1 METIFQ
7 TKYKALNIEQKA
19 AVDALDGPVMVIAG
33 PGTGKTEVL
42 AIRIANILDK
52 TDTPAHAVLCLTFTR
67 SGVSAMK
74 KRLESYIGLRARE
87 VEINTFHSF
96 AQNLVQK
103 HYELVGFASM
113 PELVDEKD
121 SVLLCDEILH
131 TNDWQYLR
139 PRSNPAL
146 YFRDI
151 KSLISLLKRER
162 IQPHYFLETIEKE
175 ISFLE
180 QDPNSISSRGESKG
194 KLKKEITIRIEAL
207 CRTKEVVAF
216 YEVYESIKKDRGLMD
231 YDDVLSYAVTLVENF
246 DDVRADIYEQYLY
259 VLVDEHQ
266 DSSGVQNAFLR
277 AVWGEIEMPNIFVVG
292 DDRQLIYG
300 FGGASLSYFEEFKH
314 TFGKAS
320 CITLVQNYRSTKPI
334 LALADELLASSL
346 TTEKLQSN
354 KKGDLTTNL
363 FEYQYP
369 RDEIIAA
376 GLYFKDLIAQGVD
389 PSEMAILVPKNFSV
403 RNALTILR
411 DMDLPVTSG
420 GALSLFT
427 TKEYGIFMRVLGIL
441 LDPYNV
447 KLLAESLFD
456 STSGIAPLAAHQF
469 LHNTQTRNLSLDV
482 LLASGN
488 DMLFRQLAD
497 DSHNPIYSWGQK
509 LQAWINFAQD
519 ASVEQLVQKIGTELF
534 IDTATDHASL
544 TRAVEVVRS
553 FAHLTIARTT
563 IRTLKDFVAYIQRL
577 ESYGENIP
585 LATLEGEVGITV
597 QTLHASK
604 GLEYEYVWIAHINE
618 SVLMGG
624 KRGGF
629 SLPEEIENLVEVRDR
644 EVARRE
650 LYVAITR
657 AKLHCTIS
665 YAQLQYTGTPLTLAD
680 ILVEIPEIHFNKKT
694 SLETQKELLSHG
706 PQVYIQNTQTQQ
718 DTDVISQLQVI
729 VKNQF
734 IKTRVSV
741 TLLNNFLEC
750 PWKWY
755 FRNLLQMPDSKNDSL
770 IFGSLV
776 HSCIEWILKT
786 KEKPSKKVLEEKIE
800 SLLYKSGVE
809 QSASITKMK
818 RECVSVVENWIKTYF
833 DTLLPVYESE
843 QSISCSLEKFGDITF
858 YGKLDLLE
866 TYSDGTYRVT
876 DFKTGSPKT
885 GGSIEKIDEEGNI
898 SDYMRQLAM
907 YSFLLQNSSRRESV
921 AESRLLFL
929 EADTK
934 DKNALYSTHI
944 EPEIIDIL
952 ERDIAL
958 YKDSIESGE
967 WIYRPCE
974 AKYPPAGGGGGTTD
988 CEYCIRAKKLFKI

>member
-67 SGVSAMK
+67 SGVFAMK

-113 PELVDEKD
+113 PELIDEKD
-121 SVLLCDEILH
+121 SVLLCDEVLH
-131 TNDWQYLR
+131 NTDWQYLR

-162 IQPHYFLETIEKE
+162 IQPQYFLETIEKE
-175 ISFLE
+175 INFLE
-180 QDPNSISSRGESKG
+180 QDPDSISSRGESKG
-194 KLKKEITIRIEAL
+194 KLKKEIITRIEAL
-207 CRTKEVVAF
+207 SRTKEVVAF
-216 YEVYESIKKDRGLMD
+216 YEVYESLKKERGLMD

-314 TFGKAS
+314 AFGKAK

-334 LALADELLASSL
+334 LALADTLLASSL
-346 TTEKLQSN
+346 AAEKLQSN
-354 KKGDLTTNL
+354 KKGDLITNL

-376 GLYFKDLIAQGVD
+376 GIYFKDLIAQGIH

-420 GALSLFT
+420 GAISLFS
-427 TKEYGIFMRVLGIL
+427 TKEYDIFMRVLGIV
-441 LDPYNV
+441 LDPYNA

-456 STSGIAPLAAHQF
+456 STTGILPLAAHQF

-488 DMLFRQLAD
+488 DMTIF

-509 LQAWINFAQD
+509 LQEWITFAQD
-519 ASVEQLVQKIGTELF
+519 AQLEQLVQKIGTELF
-534 IDTATDHASL
+534 IDTAKDHVSL

-553 FAHLTIARTT
+553 LTHLAIARTT

-577 ESYGENIP
+577 EKYGENIP

-618 SVLMGG
+618 SVLMGS
-624 KRGGF
+624 KHGGF
-629 SLPEEIENLVEVRDR
+629 SLPEVIQNLNEVRNKED
-644 EVARRE
+644 ARRE

-665 YAQLQYTGTPLTLAD
+665 YAQTNYTGTPLALAD

-694 SLETQKELLSHG
+694 SLETQKELLSYG
-706 PQVYIQNTQTQQ
+706 PNVYIQNTQTKEYI
-718 DTDVISQLQVI
+718 DVVSQLQTI

-755 FRNLLQMPDSKNDSL
+755 FRNLLQLPDSKNDSL
-770 IFGSLV
+770 IFGSLA
-776 HSCIEWILKT
+776 HSCIEWILKA
-786 KEKPSKKVLEEKIE
+786 KEKPSKKALEEKIDM
-800 SLLYKSGVE
+800 LLYKSGIE
-809 QSASITKMK
+809 QNASATKMK
-818 RECVSVVENWIKTYF
+818 RECVVVVENWIKTYF
-833 DTLLPVYESE
+833 DNLLPVYESE
-843 QSISCSLEKFGDITF
+843 QSISCSVEKFGDILF

-866 TYSDGTYRVT
+866 TYSDGSYRVT
-876 DFKTGSPKT
+876 DFKTGNPKT

-907 YSFLLQNSSRRESV
+907 YSFLLQHSLRRGSV

-929 EADTK
+929 EADIK
-934 DKNALYSTHI
+934 DKHALYSTHI
-944 EPEIIDIL
+944 EPEVIDIL

-967 WIYRPCE
+967 WIHRPCE
-974 AKYPPAGGGGGTTD
+974 VKSFGSSHTD
-988 CEYCIRAKKLFKI
+988 CEYCTRAKKLFKI